1 MNLPP
6 PLHSL
11 FSFLQN
17 FAPLRLGVRSFSASL
32 REGCIELMADA
43 AGRTNGSAS
52 FALPARARTS
62 SRTTTRTIWWL

>member
-17 FAPLRLGVRSFSASL
+17 FAPWREILFGV
-32 REGCIELMADA
+32 
-43 AGRTNGSAS
+43 
-52 FALPARARTS
+52 FA
-62 SRTTTRTIWWL
+62 